1 MQSTA
6 DATNET
12 STNFQTAN
20 YISENTTRNAL
31 PEVFWVRFNSSPFQ
45 ISFLT
50 ITALGVLTNILVLVG
65 FCLAGRSKM
74 NTSSIYIANH
84 ATLELLAC
92 VNGVLRFTL
101 DMEGKFSSY
110 DASNPGDWIVCLL
123 IQAAVL
129 SGIGNNG
136 GIMTVVIITFE
147 RYWKIVHPL
156 HHRKY
161 YRSWMFKLG
170 LILPWL
176 SGIAI
181 RGLPYLATTR
191 IVKGRCLVMVFWA
204 SPVMDEVSQSLS
216 RYRNFPAANTKHTIL
231 YHSCLSFHSTVCQ
244 GNTPTLLLS
253 SDFSSFLSLFTSNAT
268 CSS

>member
-6 DATNET
+6 NATDET
-12 STNFQTAN
+12 STNFQTAYN
-20 YISENTTRNAL
+20 ISENTTSAL
-31 PEVFWVRFNSSPFQ
+31 PQVFWVGFNSSPFQ

-84 ATLELLAC
+84 TTLELLAC

-101 DMEGKFSSY
+101 DMKGKFSSY
-110 DASNPGDWIVCLL
+110 DASNPGDWIVCFL
-123 IQAAVL
+123 IQATVL
-129 SGIGNNG
+129 AGIGSTG
-136 GIMTVVIITFE
+136 GIMTVVIITFD

-161 YRSWMFKLG
+161 YRSWMPKLG

-176 SGIAI
+176 IGIAI
-181 RGLPYLATTR
+181 RALPYLSTTR
-191 IVKGRCLVMVFWA
+191 IVKERCLVITFWLN
-204 SPVMDEVSQSLS
+204 PIMDEVSQNFLWF
-216 RYRNFPAANTKHTIL
+216 RN
-231 YHSCLSFHSTVCQ
+231 
-244 GNTPTLLLS
+244 
-253 SDFSSFLSLFTSNAT
+253 
-268 CSS
+268 CS